1 MGFDDV
7 RPAHMAIFQNL
18 GPDGARIGELAERAK
33 LTNQSVG
40 YLVDYLEQHGYVERR
55 PDPTSSPSQR
65 ELAARLSGRE
75 LASGIVAVE
84 RSGED
89 RCMTRHQL
97 DPSPSTT
104 VHVFSRDLPP
114 ALTVDPGD
122 TVALRSLDASGHLQP
137 QTFPG
142 EEVPTMA
149 SKATASK
156 RRSGHCLTGP
166 IAVRGAVPGD
176 VLAVR
181 FISLRPDPW
190 GYTVA
195 GGHDTPLTRRLGLH
209 EGPPAWLLW
218 QIDADAG
225 VATSDRGPAV
235 RIAPFHG
242 VTGVAWDEPGEHST
256 IPPRAVGGGN
266 IDCRELV
273 AGSILYLP
281 VAVPGALLSIGDGHA
296 AQGDGEV
303 AGTAIECGMTTELQL
318 ELVTQRP
325 VPGVHA
331 ETPAGQ
337 ITFGFSPDLNAAMGD
352 ALDAMLTWLQASY
365 GVGKATALAL
375 ASPVLDL
382 RITQVAN
389 QSWGVHAL
397 LPGRAL
403 GQRTG
408 RAVI

>member
-1 MGFDDV
+1 M
-7 RPAHMAIFQNL
+7 MA
-18 GPDGARIGELAERAK
+18 GE
-33 LTNQSVG
+33 G
-40 YLVDYLEQHGYVERR
+40 RR
-55 PDPTSSPSQR
+55 
-65 ELAARLSGRE
+65 
-75 LASGIVAVE
+75 
-84 RSGED
+84 
-89 RCMTRHQL
+89 
-97 DPSPSTT
+97 
-104 VHVFSRDLPP
+104 
-114 ALTVDPGD
+114 
-122 TVALRSLDASGHLQP
+122 
-137 QTFPG
+137 
-142 EEVPTMA
+142 
-149 SKATASK
+149 
-156 RRSGHCLTGP
+156 GHCLTGP
-166 IAVRGAVPGD
+166 IAVRDAVPGD

-181 FISLRPDPW
+181 FVSLRPDTW

-195 GGHDTPLTRRLGLH
+195 AARDTPLTRRLGLH

-225 VATSDRGPAV
+225 AAVSDLGHTV

-266 IDCRELV
+266 IDCKELV

-281 VAVPGALLSIGDGHA
+281 VTVPGALLSIGDGHA

-318 ELVTQRP
+318 DLIAGRP

-331 ETPAGQ
+331 ETPAGT

-365 GVGKATALAL
+365 AVGKATALAM

-397 LPGRAL
+397 LPAGA
-403 GQRTG
+403 
-408 RAVI
+408 IS

>member
-1 MGFDDV
+1 VDTV
-7 RPAHMAIFQNL
+7 EYPA
-18 GPDGARIGELAERAK
+18 
-33 LTNQSVG
+33 S
-40 YLVDYLEQHGYVERR
+40 
-55 PDPTSSPSQR
+55 R
-65 ELAARLSGRE
+65 ESE
-75 LASGIVAVE
+75 
-84 RSGED
+84 ED
-89 RCMTRHQL
+89 RTMTRHRL

-104 VHVFSRDLPP
+104 ADVFSRDLRPV
-114 ALTVDPGD
+114 LTAEPGD
-122 TVALRSLDASGHLQP
+122 TIVLRSLNASGDLQP

-142 EEVPTMA
+142 ERVPTMA
-149 SKATASK
+149 GQE
-156 RRSGHCLTGP
+156 RRGHCLTGP

-181 FISLRPDPW
+181 FISLRPDTW

-195 GGHDTPLTRRLGLH
+195 AARDTPLTRRLGLH

-225 VATSDRGPAV
+225 VAASDLGHTV

-242 VTGVAWDEPGEHST
+242 VAGVAWDEPGEHST

-266 IDCRELV
+266 LDCKELV
-273 AGSILYLP
+273 AGSTLYLP

-318 ELVTQRP
+318 ELVADRP
-325 VPGVHA
+325 VSGVHA

-337 ITFGFSPDLNAAMGD
+337 ITFGFSPDLNVAMGD

-365 GVGKATALAL
+365 GVGKATALAM
-375 ASPVLDL
+375 ASPVVDL
-382 RITQVAN
+382 RVTQVAN

-397 LPGRAL
+397 LPQDA
-403 GQRTG
+403 
-408 RAVI
+408 IS